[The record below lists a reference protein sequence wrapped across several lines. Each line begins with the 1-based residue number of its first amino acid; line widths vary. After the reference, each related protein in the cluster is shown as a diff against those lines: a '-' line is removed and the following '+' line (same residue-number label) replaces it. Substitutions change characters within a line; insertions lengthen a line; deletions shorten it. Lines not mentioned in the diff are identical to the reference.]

1 MHKEDF
7 SDFLNDFLIIE
18 VFPIQLFPACNLH
31 WKLIFN
37 RNRCNER
44 VLVGFL
50 IRIPQFCQLAEA
62 NILILYTATVKD
74 DSSEGLENK

>member
-7 SDFLNDFLIIE
+7 SDFLNDFLITE

-31 WKLIFN
+31 GIN
-37 RNRCNER
+37 RNRCNKP

-50 IRIPQFCQLAEA
+50 IRIPQFCQLAEG